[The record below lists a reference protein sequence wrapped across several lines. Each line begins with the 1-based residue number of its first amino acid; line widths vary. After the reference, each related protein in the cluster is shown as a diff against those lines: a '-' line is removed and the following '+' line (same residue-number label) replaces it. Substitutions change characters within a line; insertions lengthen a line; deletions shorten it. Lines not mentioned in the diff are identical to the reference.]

1 MSKRRREGGGKKGG
15 GRNRKRD
22 GKKMKERKVFWVKR
36 VGAEDSRP
44 VRGREFWMTEGKIK
58 DGACAAGRRDL

>member
-1 MSKRRREGGGKKGG
+1 
-15 GRNRKRD
+15 
-22 GKKMKERKVFWVKR
+22 MKERKVFWVKR

-58 DGACAAGRRDL
+58 DGACAAGGETCKHGKS